1 MRPIIFVTNVFGS
14 NQGEEHTYSYVQL
27 DNVCFNGTIVS
38 VHDPSRQENIRIFP
52 NPTNG
57 SLTLELK
64 SPALSGMMLR
74 IASLTGQVV
83 LEVQMEPGK
92 LIHTVKTNYLPEGVY
107 FLQMISDGQM
117 VSVNKFV
124 KH

>member
-1 MRPIIFVTNVFGS
+1 M
-14 NQGEEHTYSYVQL
+14 
-27 DNVCFNGTIVS
+27 VS
-38 VHDPSRQENIRIFP
+38 VEDPARQENIRIFP

-64 SPALSGMMLR
+64 SPALSEMMLR
-74 IASLTGQVV
+74 VTSLTGQVV

-92 LIHTVKTNYLPEGVY
+92 FIHTIKTNYLPEGLY

-124 KH
+124 KQ

>member
-1 MRPIIFVTNVFGS
+1 MSDKQKAWNDLIELTNDEDRDVREDAVSTLGSVFP
-14 NQGEEHTYSYVQL
+14 H
-27 DNVCFNGTIVS
+27 I
-38 VHDPSRQENIRIFP
+38 P

-64 SPALSGMMLR
+64 SPALSEMILHVT
-74 IASLTGQVV
+74 SLTGQVV

-92 LIHTVKTNYLPEGVY
+92 FIHTIKTNYLPEGLY